1 MGAGVGENL
10 TGSRSRGLT
19 EGQVLYNNGNKG
31 TQGTII
37 SYALR
42 TRYRLKNGASIKREK
57 CKNLNSF
64 YIIVYGP
71 YELEIGKF

>member
-1 MGAGVGENL
+1 MGEILCWGESDRL
-10 TGSRSRGLT
+10 FGPVTRCDDRP
-19 EGQVLYNNGNKG
+19 NNSNKG
-31 TQGTII
+31 TPGSII

-64 YIIVYGP
+64 YTIVYGP

>member
-1 MGAGVGENL
+1 VGAGVGENL

-31 TQGTII
+31 TPGTII

-42 TRYRLKNGASIKREK
+42 TRYPLKNGTSIKREK
-57 CKNLNSF
+57 CKNLSTP
-64 YIIVYGP
+64 IVFGP
-71 YELEIGKF
+71 YELENGKF